1 MEVFFLHIQEHAW
14 HQFEQTGSIK
24 DYLAYKSIAEQTR
37 LSAVKAPE
45 RKENTDGHCRSGGNH
60 HP

>member
-1 MEVFFLHIQEHAW
+1 MHIQEHAW